1 MGPESRLFFSL
12 NLPRCYTC
20 AAVVLSTHN
29 LYNKYTMTEYIILTA
44 IIAFVVGYKVAE
56 LLGTMALREILND
69 LGIKES
75 QLRSLIAQENSE
87 DSPLQ
92 EVELRIEQIEGQ
104 LLAYEQQPEVRFVAQ
119 CPTAELLLERLVEF
133 YPVNTRLNISRTD
146 GSDLMQHLLGSKTP

>member
-1 MGPESRLFFSL
+1 
-12 NLPRCYTC
+12 
-20 AAVVLSTHN
+20 
-29 LYNKYTMTEYIILTA
+29 MTEYIILTA

-56 LLGTMALREILND
+56 LLGTLALREILND

>member
-1 MGPESRLFFSL
+1 
-12 NLPRCYTC
+12 
-20 AAVVLSTHN
+20 
-29 LYNKYTMTEYIILTA
+29 MTEYIILTA

-75 QLRSLIAQENSE
+75 QLRSLIAQENQE

>member
-1 MGPESRLFFSL
+1 MQ
-12 NLPRCYTC
+12 
-20 AAVVLSTHN
+20 V
-29 LYNKYTMTEYIILTA
+29 
-44 IIAFVVGYKVAE
+44 
-56 LLGTMALREILND
+56 
-69 LGIKES
+69 
-75 QLRSLIAQENSE
+75 NSE

>member
-1 MGPESRLFFSL
+1 
-12 NLPRCYTC
+12 
-20 AAVVLSTHN
+20 
-29 LYNKYTMTEYIILTA
+29 MTEYIILTA

-56 LLGTMALREILND
+56 LIGTLALREILED

-75 QLRSLIAQENSE
+75 QLRSLIDQENQE
-87 DSPLQ
+87 DQPRQ

-133 YPVNTRLNISRTD
+133 YPANTRLNISRTD
-146 GSDLMQHLLGSKTP
+146 GSDLMQHLLGPKTQ

>member
-1 MGPESRLFFSL
+1 
-12 NLPRCYTC
+12 
-20 AAVVLSTHN
+20 
-29 LYNKYTMTEYIILTA
+29 MTEYIILTA

-56 LLGTMALREILND
+56 LIGTLALREILED

-119 CPTAELLLERLVEF
+119 CPTAELLLELLVEF

-146 GSDLMQHLLGSKTP
+146 GSDLMQHLLGPKTQ

>member
-1 MGPESRLFFSL
+1 
-12 NLPRCYTC
+12 
-20 AAVVLSTHN
+20 
-29 LYNKYTMTEYIILTA
+29 MTEYIILTA

>member
-1 MGPESRLFFSL
+1 
-12 NLPRCYTC
+12 
-20 AAVVLSTHN
+20 
-29 LYNKYTMTEYIILTA
+29 MTEYIILTA

-75 QLRSLIAQENSE
+75 QLRSLIDQESQE
-87 DSPLQ
+87 DQPRQ